1 MSDLITLNT
10 LDRRAPSAADFSK
23 NHVNTPNG
31 ELSKII
37 STIPAGMALE
47 KISVTC
53 SLHGKA
59 TWFITS
65 KDLAAGKTG
74 CQKCRWEIETSEQ
87 KKATERQAML
97 GSLNMPVE
105 HIGAGFSNWQA
116 VGGGD
121 KQLATRIQN
130 IVNFGQNYAATY
142 QRGHANI
149 LLTGNT
155 GTGKT
160 KLACLIAN
168 EIIRCNYTPRMTV
181 IFKTSAEIQNESK
194 AYWRDKTVES
204 DVDYLARLGRAT
216 VLIIDEVGE
225 GDTGFSDKAADDD
238 RERLSRLIDKR
249 YKDGLPTIIT
259 TNLPPNDFYAHVGHR
274 AADRLRQNMVEI
286 VCNWKSYRYATG
298 RVMSL

>member
-1 MSDLITLNT
+1 MSALITANALE
-10 LDRRAPSAADFSK
+10 RRAPNAADFNK

-37 STIPAGMALE
+37 STIPAGMTLE

-53 SLHGKA
+53 SMHGKA

-65 KDLAAGKTG
+65 SDLAAGKTG
-74 CQKCRWEIETSEQ
+74 CQKCRWEIEAAEQ
-87 KKATERQAML
+87 KKAVERHAML
-97 GSLNMPVE
+97 GSLAMPVE

-149 LLTGNT
+149 LLTGST

-181 IFKTSAEIQNESK
+181 IFKRSADIQREFKDCWNKSS
-194 AYWRDKTVES
+194 VES
-204 DVDYLARLGRAT
+204 DIAYLARLGRAT

-225 GDTGFSDKAADDD
+225 GDTGFSDKAADAD
-238 RERLSRLIDKR
+238 RERLSDLIDRR
-249 YKDGLPTIIT
+249 YKAGLPTIIT
-259 TNLPPNDFYAHVGHR
+259 TNLTPNDFYAHVGHR
-274 AADRLRQNMVEI
+274 AADRLRQNMIEVA
-286 VCNWKSYRYATG
+286 CNWKSYRYATG